1 MHSRATDRRSASKC
15 QGKWPDQ
22 TLDQA
27 FGLPE
32 VVVAVS
38 TSRLSC
44 KRAGK
49 TRTLMPVWD
58 SSGESRM
65 KKLLLAGA
73 SICALT
79 AMTHLARAGDL
90 QAYRKPVCE
99 TAEDYAGC
107 MANKKPQMWATD
119 GIKWD
124 CRHGFSLTDES
135 GDMGDEV
142 IVSSRRLI
150 SSASDSATL
159 AFLRW
164 PYASGSPYSRT

>member
-1 MHSRATDRRSASKC
+1 
-15 QGKWPDQ
+15 
-22 TLDQA
+22 
-27 FGLPE
+27 
-32 VVVAVS
+32 
-38 TSRLSC
+38 
-44 KRAGK
+44 
-49 TRTLMPVWD
+49 
-58 SSGESRM
+58 M

-135 GDMGDEV
+135 GDMGLFEPPLV
-142 IVSSRRLI
+142 RRNLPLFLLR
-150 SSASDSATL
+150 SEQHRASD
-159 AFLRW
+159 FL
-164 PYASGSPYSRT
+164 GST

>member
-135 GDMGDEV
+135 GDMGV
-142 IVSSRRLI
+142 TQVAIFACPVPPRAAAPVFTRN
-150 SSASDSATL
+150 
-159 AFLRW
+159 
-164 PYASGSPYSRT
+164 

>member
-1 MHSRATDRRSASKC
+1 
-15 QGKWPDQ
+15 
-22 TLDQA
+22 
-27 FGLPE
+27 
-32 VVVAVS
+32 
-38 TSRLSC
+38 
-44 KRAGK
+44 
-49 TRTLMPVWD
+49 
-58 SSGESRM
+58 M

-135 GDMGDEV
+135 GDMGV
-142 IVSSRRLI
+142 TQVAIFACPVPPRAAAPVFTRN
-150 SSASDSATL
+150 
-159 AFLRW
+159 
-164 PYASGSPYSRT
+164 

>member
-1 MHSRATDRRSASKC
+1 MDSRATDRRSGSKC
-15 QGKWPDQ
+15 QGKWAYQ
-22 TLDQA
+22 TLYQA
-27 FGLPE
+27 FGFPE

-38 TSRLSC
+38 TARLAC

-58 SSGESRM
+58 SSGESRL

-99 TAEDYAGC
+99 TAEDYAGR
-107 MANKKPQMWATD
+107 MANKKPHMQATD

-124 CRHGFSLTDES
+124 CRHGFSLTDAS
-135 GDMGDEV
+135 GEMGLDV
-142 IVSSRRLI
+142 LVSCRRLV
-150 SSASDSATL
+150 
-159 AFLRW
+159 
-164 PYASGSPYSRT
+164 

>member
-1 MHSRATDRRSASKC
+1 
-15 QGKWPDQ
+15 
-22 TLDQA
+22 
-27 FGLPE
+27 
-32 VVVAVS
+32 
-38 TSRLSC
+38 
-44 KRAGK
+44 
-49 TRTLMPVWD
+49 MPVWD

-135 GDMGDEV
+135 GDMGDEKV
-142 IVSSRRLI
+142 EFIITITKTPTYRACKAYKKCIFGETKEKPCYINDKRWRG
-150 SSASDSATL
+150 
-159 AFLRW
+159 FLTGW
-164 PYASGSPYSRT
+164 W

>member
-1 MHSRATDRRSASKC
+1 
-15 QGKWPDQ
+15 
-22 TLDQA
+22 
-27 FGLPE
+27 
-32 VVVAVS
+32 
-38 TSRLSC
+38 
-44 KRAGK
+44 
-49 TRTLMPVWD
+49 
-58 SSGESRM
+58 M

-79 AMTHLARAGDL
+79 AMTHLASAGDL

-135 GDMGDEV
+135 GDMGSDV

-159 AFLRW
+159 PFFPC
-164 PYASGSPYSRT
+164 PYPPGPPYSPPS